1 MFSEDEFYEALQA
14 YKKETSSRDSN
25 DFTYLRKNNA
35 FFNDIKSKEDI
46 EEQIKIFVE
55 LISKMDRD
63 NYANRYVIQVFI
75 LEFCKYLDKD
85 FLFNIT
91 DSKLF
96 FELKELIK
104 KFTNEIYENNKKFMQ
119 NLSLHSLEHLLEDY
133 GTLLKYMKLEER
145 EEKKVESIWPGN
157 KLW

>member
-85 FLFNIT
+85 FLFN
-91 DSKLF
+91 
-96 FELKELIK
+96 
-104 KFTNEIYENNKKFMQ
+104 
-119 NLSLHSLEHLLEDY
+119 
-133 GTLLKYMKLEER
+133 
-145 EEKKVESIWPGN
+145 
-157 KLW
+157 